1 MPDQAPEAAPK
12 AGLPPWMATFADLM
26 TLLMCFFVLMLS
38 FSEMDVAKF
47 KQLAGSM
54 KEAFGVQAEI
64 EVKTI
69 PKGTSI
75 IAQEFSPGTPK
86 QTILNEVRQF
96 TVSSSLNSLD
106 VGQKERVRELERQEQ
121 RAERQ
126 AEALRQA
133 LRQEIENGTL
143 LIRRESTNVI
153 VQILEKDSFPSGSAE
168 LEIEFLPT
176 LAKIGRLL
184 QPLYGAIAVAG
195 HTDNV
200 PISNSQYRSNW
211 DLSAAR
217 AATVVQ
223 QLLDT
228 GIDPERVMVSGYA
241 DTQPRAPND
250 TAANRALNRRIDI
263 TLITNKARHGG
274 FAEDSAPESGADVAA
289 PDSLADSDAAAPR
302 EPETSPET
310 GTVDGAAT
318 AN

>member
-250 TAANRALNRRIDI
+250 TATNRALNRRIDI

-289 PDSLADSDAAAPR
+289 PNALADSDAAAPR

>member
-250 TAANRALNRRIDI
+250 TATNRALNRRIDI

-274 FAEDSAPESGADVAA
+274 FAEDSAPESGDDVAA
-289 PDSLADSDAAAPR
+289 PNALADSDAAAPR